1 MPRPGRQVTDRLI
14 ISDVPAY
21 LQSVLGT
28 SVKVWTVHRYT
39 THGKK
44 SYTNR
49 VVKLR
54 FERILR
60 KKYTRKSWVHEF
72 ILELEK

>member
-1 MPRPGRQVTDRLI
+1 MPRPGRQIIDRLI

-21 LQSVLGT
+21 LQSVQGV
-28 SVKVWTVHRYT
+28 SMKVWTIHRWT
-39 THGKK
+39 THGRK

-60 KKYTRKSWVHEF
+60 KKYTRKSWVDEF
-72 ILELEK
+72 IRELEL

>member
-1 MPRPGRQVTDRLI
+1 MPRLVQDRLI
-14 ISDVPAY
+14 IADVPAY
-21 LQSVLGT
+21 LLSIHGVT
-28 SVKVWTVHRYT
+28 VKVWTVHRYT
-39 THGKK
+39 THGKR
-44 SYTNR
+44 SYSNK

-54 FERILR
+54 YERILR